1 MFSNAWKRELLTS
14 VALVGERAD
23 GERAGAVL
31 EGAAGMLMCETL
43 ERARRWRPE
52 ELLLVTAELLAGT
65 LGLLMLLL

>member
-1 MFSNAWKRELLTS
+1 M
-14 VALVGERAD
+14 GERAD
-23 GERAGAVL
+23 GERAGAAL